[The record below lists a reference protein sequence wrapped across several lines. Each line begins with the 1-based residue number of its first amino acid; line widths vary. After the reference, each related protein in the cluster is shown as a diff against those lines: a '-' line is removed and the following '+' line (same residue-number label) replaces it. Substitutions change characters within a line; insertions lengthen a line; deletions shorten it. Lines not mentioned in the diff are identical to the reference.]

1 MACSSSVGLV
11 IRCNITPRHSSKV
24 SSEDKL
30 SVVVIG
36 GHGRAHGGRPLRCL
50 RPWLQ
55 PITGSDI
62 SVSLLELHELH
73 NFRSEIS
80 LPVIGCIAL
89 RSFGPVTLRSE
100 PSVRY
105 PGCSNPRRF
114 VLGNFR
120 SQDFSFPGTFVPNS
134 DYS

>member
-1 MACSSSVGLV
+1 MVGRTGGVPCGVYAPGYSLLQAV
-11 IRCNITPRHSSKV
+11 IF
-24 SSEDKL
+24 L
-30 SVVVIG
+30 
-36 GHGRAHGGRPLRCL
+36 
-50 RPWLQ
+50 
-55 PITGSDI
+55 
-62 SVSLLELHELH
+62 LLELHELH
-73 NFRSEIS
+73 DFRSEIS